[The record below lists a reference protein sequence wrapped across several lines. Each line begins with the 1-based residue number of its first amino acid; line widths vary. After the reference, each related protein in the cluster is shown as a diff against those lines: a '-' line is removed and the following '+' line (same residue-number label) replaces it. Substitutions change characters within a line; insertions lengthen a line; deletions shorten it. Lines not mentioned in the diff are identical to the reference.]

1 MLKHLVFVKK
11 DIGHLSL
18 LTTEK
23 LEDVLIGIGICR
35 I

>member
-1 MLKHLVFVKK
+1 MKHLVFVEK
-11 DIGHLSL
+11 DTGSLSL

-35 I
+35 F